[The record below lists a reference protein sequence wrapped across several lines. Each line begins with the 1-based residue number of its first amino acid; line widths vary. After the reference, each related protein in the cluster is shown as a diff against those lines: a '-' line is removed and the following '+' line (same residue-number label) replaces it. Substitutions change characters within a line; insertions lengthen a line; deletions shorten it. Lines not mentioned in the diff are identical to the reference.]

1 MATVCWICSQLGF
14 CLYIFA
20 VIAKTR
26 SVLQAHSGIL
36 SANFDKGL
44 VSMLEF
50 WALTSKGVEE
60 LVADEIRQHGGEV
73 IKMTMGVVRFKAEL
87 RTAYQ
92 LCLWSRMATRIM
104 RLIQSE
110 AITADS
116 DLYQVASKID
126 WPQQMALRNTLAVD
140 CVGKHAKID
149 NTQFGAIRLK
159 DAIVDQ
165 FREETGHRPDVDR
178 LNPDVRFQVR
188 LDRHQ
193 FHFLQDFSG
202 PSLHQRGYRSGQGE
216 APLKEH
222 LAAALIKRSGWQV
235 EQPLFDPFCG
245 SGTLVIEAALLA
257 LNKAP
262 GLSRERFAFES
273 WPGHRETMW
282 QQLKIEA
289 KAAEKPLPNS
299 IQFYGSDTD
308 ERALAKAK
316 QNAAKAGISS
326 ITQFSYADA
335 TKLQSAVAS
344 AAGMIVTNPPY
355 GERLGELPTLIPL
368 YSQFSLALKQHYQ
381 GWRLAIITSNAD
393 LLRAL
398 RLSRTKTYKFTNGPL
413 DCEFT
418 LFDLT
423 EKQVAVSSDAP
434 SLFFQESSAFGN
446 RLAKNVKQLR
456 KWAKKEQTNCYR
468 IYDADIPEYNVAV
481 DWYDG
486 EVVVHEYAAPSTVD
500 EQIAQKRLFDV
511 VNQVPP
517 VLGIK
522 SEQMVLKVR
531 EKQKGTSQYQA
542 LAKKAEQ
549 YKEVTEYGAKFLVNL
564 RDYLD
569 TGLFLDHRITRHMIQ
584 QQAKDKSVLN
594 LFAYTGTASV
604 HAAIGGASRVTT
616 VDMSNTYLDWA
627 KKNFAINGLQG
638 SHYKFEQ
645 ADCLQWL
652 SRCREQFDLI
662 FVDPPTFSN
671 SKRMQDSWDV
681 QRDHVSLLNKLIP
694 RLAVGG
700 KVIFSN
706 NKRKFKL
713 DTEQLTATGW
723 QVKDISTVTL
733 PEDFKRNPH
742 IHVCFELTR

>member
-1 MATVCWICSQLGF
+1 
-14 CLYIFA
+14 
-20 VIAKTR
+20 
-26 SVLQAHSGIL
+26 
-36 SANFDKGL
+36 
-44 VSMLEF
+44 MLEF

-60 LVADEIRQHGGEV
+60 LLADEIRQHGGEV
-73 IKMTMGVVRFKAEL
+73 IKMTMGVVRFNADL
-87 RTAYQ
+87 RTGYQ
-92 LCLWSRMATRIM
+92 LCLWSRMATRIL

-116 DLYQVASKID
+116 DLYQIASKID
-126 WPQQMALRNTLAVD
+126 WPQHMSLRNSLAVD
-140 CVGKHAKID
+140 CVGKHPKID

-188 LDRHQ
+188 LDKNQ

-202 PSLHQRGYRSGQGE
+202 PSLHQRGYRSGQGD

-222 LAAALIKRSGWQV
+222 LAAALLKRSGWQPT
-235 EQPLFDPFCG
+235 QPLFDPFCG
-245 SGTLVIEAALLA
+245 SGTIVVEAALIA

-262 GLSRERFAFES
+262 GLSREKFAFES
-273 WPGHRETMW
+273 WPGHRDALW
-282 QQLKIEA
+282 QQLKKDA
-289 KAAEKPLPNS
+289 KDAERAPTDG
-299 IQFYGSDTD
+299 IQFWGSDAD
-308 ERALAKAK
+308 ERSLSKAR
-316 QNAAKAGISS
+316 QNAARAGVASIS
-326 ITQFSYADA
+326 QFDYADA
-335 TKLQSAVAS
+335 TALKTAVSAQSGV
-344 AAGMIVTNPPY
+344 IVTNPPY
-355 GERLGELPTLIPL
+355 GERLGDLPSLIPL
-368 YSQFSLALKQHYQ
+368 YSKFSLALKQHYQ

-398 RLSRTKTYKFTNGPL
+398 RLSKSKSYKFSNGPL

-434 SLFFQESSAFGN
+434 SLFFAESSSFGN
-446 RLAKNVKQLR
+446 RLAKNLKQLQ
-456 KWAKKEQTNCYR
+456 KWASKEGLSCYR
-468 IYDADIPEYNVAV
+468 LYDADIPEYNVAV

-486 EVVVHEYAAPSTVD
+486 EVVVHEYAAPSSVD
-500 EQIAQKRLFDV
+500 EQVSQKRLFDV
-511 VNQVPP
+511 VNQVPQ
-517 VLGIK
+517 VLGISSDK
-522 SEQMVLKVR
+522 MILKVR
-531 EKQKGTSQYQA
+531 EKQKGSSQYQA
-542 LAKKAEQ
+542 IAKAGQ

-569 TGLFLDHRITRHMIQ
+569 TGLFLDHRITRRMIQ
-584 QQAKDKSVLN
+584 QQARDKTVLN
-594 LFAYTGTASV
+594 LFAYTGSASV
-604 HAAIGGASRVTT
+604 HAAIGGAKSVTT

-627 KKNFAINGLQG
+627 KRNFMINGLQG
-638 SHYKFEQ
+638 KQYQFEQ

-652 SRCREQFDLI
+652 SRCRNQFDLI

-681 QRDHVSLLNKLIP
+681 QRDHVDLINKLIA
-694 RLAVGG
+694 RLVPGG

-706 NKRKFKL
+706 NKRRFKI
-713 DTEQLTATGW
+713 DTAALAESGW
-723 QVKDISTVTL
+723 QIKDISAATL

>member
-1 MATVCWICSQLGF
+1 
-14 CLYIFA
+14 
-20 VIAKTR
+20 
-26 SVLQAHSGIL
+26 
-36 SANFDKGL
+36 
-44 VSMLEF
+44 MLEF

-60 LVADEIRQHGGEV
+60 LLADEVRQHGGEV
-73 IKMTMGVVRFKAEL
+73 IKVTMGVVRFNAEL
-87 RTAYQ
+87 RAAYQ
-92 LCLWSRMATRIM
+92 LCLWSRLATRIL

-116 DLYQVASKID
+116 DIYQIASKID

-140 CVGKHAKID
+140 CVGKHPKID

-178 LNPDVRFQVR
+178 LDPDVRFQVR
-188 LDRHQ
+188 LDKQ
-193 FHFLQDFSG
+193 YFHFLQDFSG

-222 LAAALIKRSGWQV
+222 LAAALIKRSGWLP
-235 EQPLFDPFCG
+235 EQPFFDPFCG
-245 SGTLVIEAALLA
+245 SGTLVIEAALIA

-262 GLSRERFAFES
+262 GLSRDKFAFES
-273 WPGHRETMW
+273 WPGHRDAIW
-282 QQLKIEA
+282 QQLKQDA
-289 KAAEKPLPNS
+289 KAAERAMVDGV
-299 IQFYGSDTD
+299 QFWGTDVD
-308 ERALAKAK
+308 ERSLSKAK
-316 QNAAKAGISS
+316 QNASRAGVSGLVA
-326 ITQFSYADA
+326 FDYADA
-335 TKLQSAVAS
+335 TALKGAVTAT
-344 AAGMIVTNPPY
+344 AGVIVTNPPY
-355 GERLGELPTLIPL
+355 GERLGELPSLIPL
-368 YSQFSLALKQHYQ
+368 YSKFSLALKQHYQ

-398 RLSRTKTYKFTNGPL
+398 RLSKSKTYKFSNGPL

-434 SLFFQESSAFGN
+434 SLFFSESSSFGN
-446 RLAKNVKQLR
+446 RLAKNLKQLQ
-456 KWAKKEQTNCYR
+456 KWANKEGLSCYR
-468 IYDADIPEYNVAV
+468 LYDADIPEYNVAV

-486 EVVVHEYAAPSTVD
+486 EVVVHEYAAPATVD
-500 EQIAQKRLFDV
+500 EQVSQKRLFDV
-511 VNQVPP
+511 VNQVPA
-517 VLGIK
+517 VLGIS
-522 SEQMVLKVR
+522 SEKMILKVR

-542 LAKKAEQ
+542 LSKAGQ
-549 YKEVTEYGAKFLVNL
+549 YKEVTEYGARFLVNL

-569 TGLFLDHRITRHMIQ
+569 TGLFLDHRITRRMIQ
-584 QQAKDKSVLN
+584 QQASGKSVLN

-604 HAAIGGASRVTT
+604 HAAIGGARSVTT

-627 KKNFAINGLQG
+627 KKNFTVNGLNGKQ
-638 SHYKFEQ
+638 YQFEQ

-671 SKRMQDSWDV
+671 SKRMHDSWDV
-681 QRDHVSLLNKLIP
+681 QRDHVNLLNMLTA
-694 RLAVGG
+694 RLTPGG

-706 NKRKFKL
+706 NKRRFKI
-713 DTEQLTATGW
+713 DTAALTEAGW
-723 QVKDISTVTL
+723 QIKDISAATL
-733 PEDFKRNPH
+733 PEDFKRNPN